1 MIVIGCSNSPKL
13 ASLVARR
20 MRCRFAAL
28 EASRFPDG
36 ELLVRFPV
44 GVKGRQVVL
53 VQSFQP
59 QPQEALV
66 EVLLAASTAREL
78 GAKRVTLVAPYLGY
92 MRQDARFQPGQ
103 AVSALLVAGLV
114 GKLIARV
121 LTIDPHAHRIPK
133 LQAIFGC
140 RLTRLTANNA
150 LADFIRS
157 RMRCDVVMG
166 PDAES
171 YQWAEAIAARLG
183 VPAIVLRKKRYSSR
197 HVRVRFAERAE
208 LRGKAVVITDD
219 IISTGH
225 TMVEAVKAAK
235 KQGAAQVSCVAVH
248 GVFAENAMQRL
259 RKAGA
264 KCVVTTNTIEN
275 RQARIDV
282 AALIAG
288 AL

>member
-1 MIVIGCSNSPKL
+1 MIIISCSNSPKL
-13 ASLVARR
+13 AARIAR
-20 MRCRFAAL
+20 KLRCPFAKL
-28 EASRFPDG
+28 EKRRFPDG
-36 ELLVRFPV
+36 EAYVRFPV
-44 GVKGRQVVL
+44 TLKGKEAVL

-59 QPQEALV
+59 EPQEALV
-66 EVLLAASTAREL
+66 EAVWAAATAREL
-78 GAKRVTLVAPYLGY
+78 GAKRVTLAAPYLGY
-92 MRQDARFQPGQ
+92 MRQDARFRPGE
-103 AVSALLVAGLV
+103 AVSAL
-114 GKLIARV
+114 IAARLLGGAVDRV
-121 LTIDPHAHRIPK
+121 VTIDPHAHRIPE

-140 RLTRLTANNA
+140 RFTRLTANNA
-150 LADFIRS
+150 LADFIGS

-183 VPAIVLRKKRYSSR
+183 VPAVVLRKKRYSSR

-235 KQGAAQVSCVAVH
+235 RQGAAQVSCVAVH
-248 GVFAENAMQRL
+248 GVFAENAMQKL

-264 KCVVTTNTIEN
+264 KHVLTTNTIEN

-282 AALIAG
+282 AALVAG